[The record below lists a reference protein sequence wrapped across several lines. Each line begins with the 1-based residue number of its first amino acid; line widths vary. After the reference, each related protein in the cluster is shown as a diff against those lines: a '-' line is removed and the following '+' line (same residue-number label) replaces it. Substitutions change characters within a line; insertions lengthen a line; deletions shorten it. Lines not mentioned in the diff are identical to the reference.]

1 MFLEK
6 VVDSISIKY
15 MFSILSRFYME
26 VLVPLKIL
34 LKCLINALWDSNVPH
49 IDFRLFYAV
58 SVCKLVFKGEVQ

>member
-15 MFSILSRFYME
+15 MFSILSSFYME

-34 LKCLINALWDSNVPH
+34 LTFLINALWDSNVPH
-49 IDFRLFYAV
+49 IDSRLFYAV